1 MRERFQY
8 NKAIVMFYLNE
19 VLLKEEMPA
28 RARRL
33 FIETFRKYHK
43 LDGGDENI
51 ALHLA
56 FKAVERRYVK
66 LNNRWIPKSAAEEIV
81 RHDIDEESEPPRRDE
96 ERVVAARGVPSRRQ
110 QPSRGVPLRRQ
121 QPSRADDSRR
131 QQPSRADDAADDDDD
146 DESLSSD
153 EDVDEDEEPFR
164 PYGRPVSEDEDEHE
178 AVDRAGRKRKRPLSP
193 FD

>member
-121 QPSRADDSRR
+121 QPSRAV
-131 QQPSRADDAADDDDD
+131 DDD
-146 DESLSSD
+146 DEDSLSSD
-153 EDVDEDEEPFR
+153 EDGDEDEEFR

>member
-1 MRERFQY
+1 
-8 NKAIVMFYLNE
+8 MFYLNE

-121 QPSRADDSRR
+121 QPSRAVDSRR
-131 QQPSRADDAADDDDD
+131 QQPSRAVDADADDDD

-153 EDVDEDEEPFR
+153 EDGDEDEEFR

>member
-1 MRERFQY
+1 
-8 NKAIVMFYLNE
+8 MFYLNE

-81 RHDIDEESEPPRRDE
+81 RHDIDEESGSPRRDE
-96 ERVVAARGVPSRRQ
+96 ERDEERGDAPPRLRAGASPRLRAGASPRFRAGAPPRRQ
-110 QPSRGVPLRRQ
+110 RPG
-121 QPSRADDSRR
+121 RASIV
-131 QQPSRADDAADDDDD
+131 DDDDE
-146 DESLSSD
+146 ESLSSD
-153 EDVDEDEEPFR
+153 EDEEPFR
-164 PYGRPVSEDEDEHE
+164 SYGRPVSEDEDEDEDEHE
-178 AVDRAGRKRKRPLSP
+178 EVDRAGRKRKRPLSP

>member
-1 MRERFQY
+1 
-8 NKAIVMFYLNE
+8 MFYLNE

-96 ERVVAARGVPSRRQ
+96 ERVVAARGVPLRRQ

-121 QPSRADDSRR
+121 QPSRAVDSRR
-131 QQPSRADDAADDDDD
+131 QQPSRAVDSRRQQPSRAVDAGDDD

-153 EDVDEDEEPFR
+153 EDGDEDEEFR